1 MHGFVPASR
10 ITTLA
15 RTVACSSSTTIL
27 SSPAGLHA
35 GPDNTGL
42 LSGQDSVLG
51 EDQPEGPLSEMG
63 LTIQADVAAAHAR
76 LLKFSH
82 VICAAEA
89 SSTGSL
95 DCLGGSA
102 MGVSH
107 AIPCHALRP
116 AATCEYGVHVHVGD
130 TAEDSVSMWGVGDLR
145 SACVHNVRL
154 LALSNIGFLQG

>member
-107 AIPCHALRP
+107 AIPCHALP
-116 AATCEYGVHVHVGD
+116 CVQLQPVSTEYM
-130 TAEDSVSMWGVGDLR
+130 SMWAIRQKTV
-145 SACVHNVRL
+145 
-154 LALSNIGFLQG
+154 